1 MEIKFTPILF
11 AIPFVAAFIGWSTN
25 WLAVKALMYPVEFV
39 GIPPFLGWQ
48 GVMPKTAEEMGLSF
62 GRLIR
67 EKLLD
72 IEQVFADLKN
82 QDNEKL
88 DKLAE
93 EITEKIIYEFSTN
106 VAADSWDR
114 AREKLRAYITSLV
127 RENVRT
133 VIDEIL
139 ERFGQQAEE
148 IIDIDEIVRKTMKQ
162 ERALMGKI
170 LSELAA
176 PEFKFIV
183 SSGLY
188 FGFIFGIFQMFVWI
202 IYPAYWVLPVAG
214 FFVGYATNW
223 MAMNLIFE
231 PKEPIKV
238 GPFTIQGVFIKR
250 QIEVA
255 THFADVFCD
264 NVFHTKNIIKH
275 VGQGKSKLAL
285 MGMIE
290 EQVDGSMAMYESD
303 PMVSMLVSK
312 EKLADA
318 REDLRHRVRNADLE
332 QEGPIHTIIDQTSL
346 IRKQITT
353 NIKSL
358 DSKDFSGILR
368 PVFQKDEWKLL
379 VLGGVLGVIIGAL
392 QYIFLFK
399 SSF

>member
-1 MEIKFTPILF
+1 
-11 AIPFVAAFIGWSTN
+11 
-25 WLAVKALMYPVEFV
+25 
-39 GIPPFLGWQ
+39 
-48 GVMPKTAEEMGLSF
+48 
-62 GRLIR
+62 
-67 EKLLD
+67 
-72 IEQVFADLKN
+72 
-82 QDNEKL
+82 
-88 DKLAE
+88 
-93 EITEKIIYEFSTN
+93 
-106 VAADSWDR
+106 
-114 AREKLRAYITSLV
+114 
-127 RENVRT
+127 
-133 VIDEIL
+133 
-139 ERFGQQAEE
+139 
-148 IIDIDEIVRKTMKQ
+148 MKQ
-162 ERALMGKI
+162 ERGLMGKI

-183 SSGLY
+183 TSGLY
-188 FGFIFGIFQMFVWI
+188 FGFIFGIFQMFVWM

-238 GPFTIQGVFIKR
+238 GPFTIQGVFVKR

-255 THFADVFCD
+255 TQFADVFCD

-285 MGMIE
+285 MSMIE
-290 EQVDGSMAMYESD
+290 EQVDGSMALYESD
-303 PMVSMLVSK
+303 PMVGMLVSK

-318 REDLRHRVRNADLE
+318 REDLRDRVRNADLE

-346 IRKQITT
+346 IREQITT
-353 NIKSL
+353 NIKEL
-358 DSKDFSGILR
+358 DSTEFSSILR

-379 VLGGVLGVIIGAL
+379 VLGGVLGVIIGVL